1 MRTAIIIII
10 VIALVI
16 GIELYSYSKK
26 RAATPASL
34 LQQIQAESIKLGLK
48 QDDIN
53 AIMTVAAHMPV
64 KDLQVTLAVLQGFN
78 SGNIN
83 DDAFISNLV
92 YIQNTYN
99 LFN

>member
-1 MRTAIIIII
+1 MRVAIIIII

-16 GIELYSYSKK
+16 GIELYTYSKK
-26 RAATPASL
+26 RSITPETL
-34 LQQIQAESIKLGLK
+34 LPQIQAEAVKLGLK

-53 AIMTVAAHMPV
+53 AIMVVAAHMPA
-64 KDLQVTLAVLQGFN
+64 KDLQATLAVLQGFN

-83 DDAFISNLV
+83 NDAFISNLV
-92 YIQNTYN
+92 YIQDTYN